1 MNNEQLIENE
11 ETHEKDWTSEEE
23 IQKRVIIQV

>member
-23 IQKRVIIQV
+23 IQKIWNS